1 MHDLSNSIIFI
12 VAFAI
17 LRVPDLQNS
26 QSIFQTCCF
35 MSQLQINL
43 FQYIKSVIPAN
54 ISFVDEIADVL
65 EISNDSAY
73 RRIRG
78 EKEITLDE
86 IQKLSNRFKI
96 SIDQILKVKN
106 DVTLFTGNFIDPVH
120 FDFIRY
126 LDEVVYGNLHYIESF
141 KQKEFFYFS
150 KDIPVF
156 YYYMFPELAVFKF
169 FFWMKSLLKF
179 PGYTHSR
186 FSLKEIEPVLFER
199 AKKIAGISTRI
210 PSSEILN
217 VENIQI
223 TLRQME
229 YYKDTGLFALKAEL
243 DLLYTK
249 LHEMVDHMEAICTAG
264 KKFMPGQK
272 PIQSD
277 APVKMFVNDFVI
289 GDNGI
294 LAILNEKKA
303 CFVNHNTVNFIAT
316 QDEKFCEYTY
326 SSLQNIIHKSNLI
339 SEVGERERSMFF
351 NLIRQRID
359 LYARNEIKTLSKMT
373 PYY

>member
-54 ISFVDEIADVL
+54 ISFVEEIADVL

-86 IQKLSNRFKI
+86 IQKLSNRFRI

-106 DVTLFTGNFIDPVH
+106 DVTLFTGNFIDAVH

-141 KQKEFFYFS
+141 KQKEFFY
-150 KDIPVF
+150 P
-156 YYYMFPELAVFKF
+156 
-169 FFWMKSLLKF
+169 
-179 PGYTHSR
+179 
-186 FSLKEIEPVLFER
+186 
-199 AKKIAGISTRI
+199 
-210 PSSEILN
+210 
-217 VENIQI
+217 Q
-223 TLRQME
+223 
-229 YYKDTGLFALKAEL
+229 AL
-243 DLLYTK
+243 T
-249 LHEMVDHMEAICTAG
+249 CR
-264 KKFMPGQK
+264 P
-272 PIQSD
+272 
-277 APVKMFVNDFVI
+277 
-289 GDNGI
+289 
-294 LAILNEKKA
+294 
-303 CFVNHNTVNFIAT
+303 
-316 QDEKFCEYTY
+316 
-326 SSLQNIIHKSNLI
+326 
-339 SEVGERERSMFF
+339 
-351 NLIRQRID
+351 
-359 LYARNEIKTLSKMT
+359 
-373 PYY
+373 